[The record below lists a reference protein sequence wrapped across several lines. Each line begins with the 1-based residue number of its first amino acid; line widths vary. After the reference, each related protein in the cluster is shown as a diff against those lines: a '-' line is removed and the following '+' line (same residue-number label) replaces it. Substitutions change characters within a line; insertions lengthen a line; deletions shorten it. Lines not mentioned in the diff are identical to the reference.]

1 MHVRGDSEDRRSV
14 WHGLHINVLNN
25 YRLLMLW
32 NTRKVA
38 VCTVQYS
45 VEMSFARFVTFAV
58 VLNLYLDHQ
67 LINPF
72 CIVC

>member
-1 MHVRGDSEDRRSV
+1 
-14 WHGLHINVLNN
+14 
-25 YRLLMLW
+25 MLW
-32 NTRKVA
+32 NTKNVA
-38 VCTVQYS
+38 VATVQYS

-72 CIVC
+72 YIVC

>member
-1 MHVRGDSEDRRSV
+1 
-14 WHGLHINVLNN
+14 
-25 YRLLMLW
+25 MLW

-38 VCTVQYS
+38 VATVQYS

-58 VLNLYLDHQ
+58 VLNLYLDHH

>member
-1 MHVRGDSEDRRSV
+1 M
-14 WHGLHINVLNN
+14 
-25 YRLLMLW
+25 
-32 NTRKVA
+32 A
-38 VCTVQYS
+38 TVQYS

-58 VLNLYLDHQ
+58 VLNFYFDHQ